1 MLKAESIEYELPGA
15 HVQMKGVYA
24 LNNHTFEFDGHVRT
38 DAKASEMVT
47 GWKSALLKPFDPIFA
62 KNGAGLELPI
72 SVDGVNGDYKIGLHD
87 SKLTA
92 DQMAEQ
98 MGKGRK

>member
-1 MLKAESIEYELPGA
+1 MDRR
-15 HVQMKGVYA
+15 
-24 LNNHTFEFDGHVRT
+24 TFEFDGHVRT

-47 GWKSALLKPFDPIFA
+47 GWKSALLKPFDGIFA

-72 SVDGVNGDYKIGLHD
+72 SVNGSGGNYTFGLHE

-92 DQMAEQ
+92 DQMAAQ
-98 MGKGRK
+98 MGGSKK